1 MTALSPTYDKTYTI
15 GNSALEWSI
24 IGSSV
29 TSQVPACGYSE
40 TLSSVTTPSFIT
52 AVPGGTINF
61 SAHSTSF
68 TDKGV
73 HTITVASTLLGYNF
87 SPPIAA
93 PTCQSTF
100 NVTAVAS
107 CDLSPTTLLAP
118 SPSLVDLTTTV
129 LIQAT

>member
-52 AVPGGTINF
+52 AVSGGTINF

-68 TDKGV
+68 TDESV
-73 HTITVASTLLGYNF
+73 NTITVTSTL
-87 SPPIAA
+87 
-93 PTCQSTF
+93 
-100 NVTAVAS
+100 
-107 CDLSPTTLLAP
+107 
-118 SPSLVDLTTTV
+118 
-129 LIQAT
+129 